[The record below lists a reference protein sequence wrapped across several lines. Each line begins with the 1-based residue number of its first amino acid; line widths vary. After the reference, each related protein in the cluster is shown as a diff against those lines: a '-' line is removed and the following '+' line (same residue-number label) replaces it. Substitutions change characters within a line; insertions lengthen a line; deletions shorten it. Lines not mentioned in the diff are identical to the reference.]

1 MALRAWELTVLN
13 IAEAAPVDPRR
24 GTAGS
29 PSLQHICFKYLRK
42 TDSDGGCI
50 AWVCT
55 QQQPFHD
62 WTRLEEGYRKFVSL
76 WGVIYFILKGGLIL
90 PQHPRSQRWIDAAVL
105 RESPAV
111 ALTSHR
117 WRRSQSRRIR
127 CLMAWKRGITVDHS
141 GFIASYEP
149 GGATRR
155 RHERTGCRHGSGYIT
170 FKWGCYR
177 FLFLEAGHRQHGEK
191 SSTTASAT
199 AAGELVISVLWEVSV
214 CRLGALCTHRSSRHW
229 LDLFNLRDICCVLYK
244 SLLFCVFLQP
254 TVALMWRTTLTL
266 VLCVEQTLCRGVK
279 GFLIKFFPPSY
290 FCGNGTDHTDV
301 IGNASPL
308 FLHRNAF
315 CRVVARVFVFACR
328 RTCRHSL
335 VFWSSSTGSSEAVTA
350 RGCSAALIKLTAFP
364 LCSVARL
371 TVLTSAALLLSYIIP

>member
-1 MALRAWELTVLN
+1 MTLRAWELTVLT

-29 PSLQHICFKYLRK
+29 PSLQHICFKYLKK
-42 TDSDGGCI
+42 TDSGGGCI

-55 QQQPFHD
+55 WQQPFHD
-62 WTRLEEGYRKFVSL
+62 WTRLQEGYRKFVSL
-76 WGVIYFILKGGLIL
+76 WGVIYFILKSGLIQL
-90 PQHPRSQRWIDAAVL
+90 QHPRSQQWIDAAVL

-127 CLMAWKRGITVDHS
+127 CLMAWKRGITVDRS

-155 RHERTGCRHGSGYIT
+155 RHERTGCRHWSGYVT

-177 FLFLEAGHRQHGEK
+177 FFCFWKPYTDNTERKVVPQPPRQQRANL
-191 SSTTASAT
+191 SSLSC
-199 AAGELVISVLWEVSV
+199 GRCLSVG
-214 CRLGALCTHRSSRHW
+214 LGALCTHRSSRHW

-244 SLLFCVFLQP
+244 SLLFSVFPQP

-279 GFLIKFFPPSY
+279 GSLIKFFPPSH
-290 FCGNGTDHTDV
+290 FCGNSTDHTDV

-328 RTCRHSL
+328 QTCRHSL
-335 VFWSSSTGSSEAVTA
+335 VFWSSSTGSSEAA

-371 TVLTSAALLLSYIIP
+371 LTSAALLLSYIIP